1 MTSTTQ
7 NGDVAPR
14 QFGATIVK
22 TIAADRLAAL
32 KALLQSIGDDIDG
45 NPHIPF
51 ARLTSVHFMS
61 WFIVEG
67 KGTAPHLCLEVNVD
81 GPIEPFLNELVA
93 QARAGIDLIYGHCVG
108 YPAGGS
114 SSVGQLVSYL
124 LADDVGYDCF
134 YIGWRGLSKSRILQ
148 ERTLRAQLETFLDK
162 AGDSTLAG
170 MSPSAVRGMIQKY
183 VEGEPALAWAKTFPP
198 RPFFVRNRDQVL
210 MALKGLGALI
220 LLGLIGLGILVWYL
234 HGPWPVVSAVA
245 IVAAIVAGFLALLRW
260 HEVTDSQSTAEPDH
274 SQVQTVVKLENRIV
288 QNHFASVAPVK
299 PGLFR
304 WLLIKSVLKLIHTLA
319 AVSANQ
325 GSLSGIT
332 SIHFARWVVIDGG
345 KNLLFLSNYDGSWE
359 NYLDDFIDLASAGLT
374 AIWSNTV
381 GFPRSYFLVG
391 GGSRNENLFKT
402 MTRQSQVPSLV
413 WYSAYPDLSVQ
424 NIQTNAAIREGLFAP
439 MDASAVQAWL
449 LNF

>member
-1 MTSTTQ
+1 MMSTTQ

-14 QFGATIVK
+14 QYGATIVK
-22 TIAADRLAAL
+22 TIIGDRLEAL
-32 KALLQSIGDDIDG
+32 KTLLQSIGNDIDG

-51 ARLTSVHFMS
+51 ARLTSAHFMS
-61 WFIVEG
+61 WFIVDG
-67 KGTAPHLCLEVNVD
+67 KGVSPHLFLELNVD

-93 QARAGIDLIYGHCVG
+93 QAKAGIDLIYSHCAG
-108 YPAGGS
+108 YPSGGS
-114 SSVGQLVSYL
+114 SSTGQLVRYL
-124 LADDVGYDCF
+124 LTDDVGYDCY

-148 ERTLRAQLETFLDK
+148 ERTLRAQLETFLDQ

-170 MSPSAVRGMIQKY
+170 MSPSAVRGMIQEY
-183 VEGEPALAWAKTFPP
+183 VAGDPALAWAKTFPP
-198 RPFFVRNRDQVL
+198 RPFLVRNRDQVL
-210 MALKGLGALI
+210 MALKGLGILI
-220 LLGLIGLGILVWYL
+220 LLGLIGLAILVWYL
-234 HGPWPVVSAVA
+234 HGPWPVVIAVA
-245 IVAAIVAGFLALLRW
+245 TLVAIVAGFLALLRW

-274 SQVQTVVKLENRIV
+274 TQVQTVVKQENKIV

-304 WLLIKSVLKLIHTLA
+304 GLLLKAVLKLIHVLA

-359 NYLDDFIDLASAGLT
+359 NYLDDFIDLASPGLT

-391 GGSRNENLFKT
+391 GGARDENLFKT

-424 NIQTNAAIREGLFAP
+424 NIQANAAIREGLFAP
-439 MDASAVQAWL
+439 MDAAAEQAWL
-449 LNF
+449 MNF

>member
-1 MTSTTQ
+1 MTSTIQ
-7 NGDVAPR
+7 NGDVAPL
-14 QFGATIVK
+14 QYGATIVK
-22 TIAADRLAAL
+22 TIMADRLEPL
-32 KALLQSIGDDIDG
+32 RKLLQSIGDDIDG

-51 ARLTSVHFMS
+51 ARLTSAHFMS

-67 KGTAPHLCLEVNVD
+67 KGTAPHLVLELNVD

-93 QARAGIDLIYGHCVG
+93 QARAGIDLIYSHCVG
-108 YPAGGS
+108 YPSGGS
-114 SSVGQLVSYL
+114 SSAGQLVSYL
-124 LADDVGYDCF
+124 LADNVGYDCF
-134 YIGWRGLSKSRILQ
+134 YIGWRGLAKGRILQ
-148 ERTLRAQLETFLDK
+148 ERALRAQLETHLDK
-162 AGDSTLAG
+162 VGDSTLAG

-183 VEGEPALAWAKTFPP
+183 VAGEPALAWAKTFPP
-198 RPFFVRNRDQVL
+198 RPFLVRYRDQVL
-210 MALKGLGALI
+210 MAIKGLGVLI
-220 LLGLIGLGILVWYL
+220 LIGLIALAILVWYRY
-234 HGPWPVVSAVA
+234 GPWPVVIAIAAVVA
-245 IVAAIVAGFLALLRW
+245 IVGGLVALLRW
-260 HEVTDSQSTAEPDH
+260 HEVTDSQSDAEPDH
-274 SQVQTVVKLENRIV
+274 AQVHDVVKQENRIV

-304 WLLIKSVLKLIHTLA
+304 WLLLKAVLKLIHVLA

-391 GGSRNENLFKT
+391 GGARNENLFKT

-413 WYSAYPDLSVQ
+413 WYSAYSDLSVQ

-439 MDASAVQAWL
+439 MNAAAEQEWL
-449 LNF
+449 KNF